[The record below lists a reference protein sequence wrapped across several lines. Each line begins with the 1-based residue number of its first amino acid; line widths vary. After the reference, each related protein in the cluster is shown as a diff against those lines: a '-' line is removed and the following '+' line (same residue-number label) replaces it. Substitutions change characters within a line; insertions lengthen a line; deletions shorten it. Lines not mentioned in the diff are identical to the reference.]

1 MADEP
6 IRKGAPKGEGKTPKD
21 EPAAPAEPEVPVPE
35 AEAPQGDEP
44 EGGQEETPEIPS
56 VLPLLPVRDIVIF
69 PYMTL
74 PLFVGREGSIAAVDE
89 ALARDR
95 HIFLATQKD
104 PSVEDPK
111 ADDLYRTGTV
121 AMIMRML
128 KLPDGRLKILIQGVM
143 KGTIVEFLDD
153 RPAAKVRIEP
163 IVEGAVQK
171 DPGLEI
177 EALMRA
183 TREKIEKI
191 LSLKNMPV
199 EILMVTE
206 NISNPGVLA
215 DLVASNLRLKIEE
228 AQGVLEEA
236 DPVAR
241 LTLVN
246 NLLSRE
252 LQLAEMQ
259 AKIQNQAKEEMTKSQ
274 RDYFLREQLKAI
286 KTELGDIDNKTEEI
300 EELRGKIADAGMPE
314 EVRKEADKQMRRLE
328 AMHPDSAES
337 AVVRTYLDWFVELPW
352 KKETKDNIQIQKAKK
367 ILDEDHHDLE
377 KVKERILEYL
387 AVRKL
392 KDKMKGPILCFVGPP
407 GVGKTSLGKS
417 IARAMGRQFIR
428 ISLGGIRDE
437 AEIRGH
443 RRTYVGALPG
453 RIVQGMKT
461 AGTKNP
467 VFMLDE
473 IDKLGADFR
482 GDPSA
487 ALLEVLD
494 PEQNTSFSDNYLN
507 VPLDLSKVLFI
518 ATANMIDPV
527 PPALKDRMEV
537 ITLSGYTDVDKLA
550 IAKKYL
556 LKRQFEAN
564 GITEQQIAFS
574 DKAILAVIHEYTR
587 EAGLRNLEREI
598 GSICRKVARKIA
610 EGEKGPFSITPKNV
624 SKYLGP
630 ARILPEV
637 EGEHDEVGVST
648 GLAWT
653 PTGGELLFIEVLLV
667 KGKGNITITGS
678 LGDVMRESA
687 QAAISYTRSRASR
700 LGLPEDFHSRY
711 DIHIHVPAGAI
722 PKDGP
727 SAGITIATALVSA
740 LTNVAVRHDVAM
752 TGEITLRGRV
762 LPIGGL
768 KEKALAALRAGIT
781 HLIVPEQNR
790 KDIEDIPKHEAKRF
804 EFSFVKNMDDV
815 VAYALKRNPLAPAPK
830 AAKAGKPPKAAKA
843 PAVAKGAKRAKP
855 PATKKAGQAP
865 AARKAK
871 AAVPPPGKG
880 KRPQPSKKR

>member
-1 MADEP
+1 MADDKTRPDDSEP
-6 IRKGAPKGEGKTPKD
+6 REQAPGEGEPAETPDRQDEGAPKET
-21 EPAAPAEPEVPVPE
+21 
-35 AEAPQGDEP
+35 
-44 EGGQEETPEIPS
+44 TPEIPS

-74 PLFVGREGSIAAVDE
+74 PLFVGREGSIAAVEE
-89 ALARDR
+89 ALAHDR

-104 PSVEDPK
+104 PSVEEPK
-111 ADDLYRTGTV
+111 VEELYRTGTV

-128 KLPDGRLKILIQGVM
+128 KLPDGRLKILIQGVV
-143 KGTIVEFLDD
+143 KGRILEFLESRPAVRVRIDRIVE
-153 RPAAKVRIEP
+153 PPPK
-163 IVEGAVQK
+163 EGS
-171 DPGLEI
+171 LEV

-183 TREKIEKI
+183 SREKIEKI

-206 NISNPGVLA
+206 NINNPGVLA
-215 DLVASNLRLKIEE
+215 DLVATNLRLKIEE

-259 AKIQNQAKEEMTKSQ
+259 AKIQNQAKEEMSKSQ
-274 RDYFLREQLKAI
+274 REYFLREQMKAI
-286 KTELGDIDNKTEEI
+286 KQELGDIDGKTEEVDD
-300 EELRGKIADAGMPE
+300 LREKLKAAGMPE
-314 EVRKEADKQMRRLE
+314 EVKKEAEKQLRRLE
-328 AMHPDSAES
+328 GMHPDSAES
-337 AVVRTYLDWFVELPW
+337 SVVRTYLDWMVELPW
-352 KKETKDNIQIQKAKK
+352 KKETRDNIHIAKAKK

-417 IARAMGRQFIR
+417 IARAMGRKFIR
-428 ISLGGIRDE
+428 MSLGGIRDE

-453 RIVQGMKT
+453 RILQGMKQ
-461 AGTKNP
+461 AGTRNP

-494 PEQNTSFSDNYLN
+494 PEQNFAFSDNYLN
-507 VPLDLSKVLFI
+507 VPFDLSKVLFI
-518 ATANMIDPV
+518 ATANIIDPV
-527 PPALKDRMEV
+527 PPALKDRME
-537 ITLSGYTDVDKLA
+537 IIHLSGYTDVDKLA
-550 IAKKYL
+550 IAERFL
-556 LKRQFEAN
+556 LPRQKEEN
-564 GITEQQIAFS
+564 GVKAGQLRMTG
-574 DKAILAVIHEYTR
+574 KAILAIIHQYTR

-598 GSICRKVARKIA
+598 SQICRKVARRIA
-610 EGEKGPFSITPKNV
+610 EGEKGPFSITPKNL
-624 SKYLGP
+624 SKYLGVP
-630 ARILPEV
+630 KFLPET
-637 EGEHDEVGVST
+637 EGEKDEVGVAT

-653 PTGGELLFIEVLLV
+653 PTGGDILFVEVSLV
-667 KGKGNITITGS
+667 KGKGNVTITGS
-678 LGDVMRESA
+678 LGDVMKESA
-687 QAAISYTRSRASR
+687 QAAITYVRSRATR
-700 LGLPEDFHSRY
+700 LGLPRNFHSGL
-711 DIHIHVPAGAI
+711 DIHIHVPSGAI

-740 LTNVAVRHDVAM
+740 LTGIPVRRDIAM

-781 HLIVPEQNR
+781 EIIVPDQNR
-790 KDIEDIPKHEAKRF
+790 KDLEEIPRHEARQF
-804 EFSFVKNMDDV
+804 TFSFVKNMDEV
-815 VAYALKRNPLAPAPK
+815 VARALRKNPF
-830 AAKAGKPPKAAKA
+830 
-843 PAVAKGAKRAKP
+843 RRP
-855 PATKKAGQAP
+855 PARESGEPEAVLR
-865 AARKAK
+865 RKAK
-871 AAVPPPGKG
+871 
-880 KRPQPSKKR
+880 RNRIRR